1 MLRRF
6 ALPLALLLIA
16 AHQAHSQSIIHV
28 IDKAADYSQT
38 DVGTTA
44 FNSDIGYSFIS
55 EVIETSGSTLHSGNP
70 STAPSFDNGSVTSLA
85 WNASR
90 NRWYF
95 ESSGHTSQGALDT
108 AYANG
113 SYTFNFDGNSAAV
126 SLTGDLYPDVASA
139 TMSAGSWSGGEFYV
153 NASEAFSITT
163 NTWTTNYLDGQSRI
177 QISIDG
183 SSFNQQTD
191 NNNSGS
197 SHSMN
202 LNSFDLTSG
211 QSYEVTL
218 IFDRF
223 VSSADLGSTGS
234 DNTYASYS
242 NITTFTLNAVP
253 EPSTWAVFAG
263 LAALGFVIYRR
274 RVSLTASAN

>member
-6 ALPLALLLIA
+6 ALPLALLLISPLVA
-16 AHQAHSQSIIHV
+16 QGQSIIHV
-28 IDKAADYSQT
+28 VDKAIDYSQT
-38 DVGTTA
+38 DVGTTS
-44 FNSDIGYSFIS
+44 FNSSIGYSFIS
-55 EVIETSGSTLHSGNP
+55 EVIETSGSTLNSGNP
-70 STAPSFDNGSVTSLA
+70 AVAPSFDNGSVTSLA
-85 WNASR
+85 WNTSR
-90 NRWYF
+90 NAWYF
-95 ESSGHTSQGALDT
+95 ESSNHATQGALDS

-126 SLTGDLYPDVASA
+126 SLTGDIYPEVASA

-163 NTWTTNYLDGQSRI
+163 NTWATNYLEGQSRI
-177 QISIDG
+177 QINISG
-183 SSFNQQTD
+183 NSFNEQTD

-211 QSYEVTL
+211 ESYEVTL
-218 IFDRF
+218 IFDRI
-223 VSSADLGSTGS
+223 VDSADLGSTGS

-242 NITTFTLNAVP
+242 TITTFTLNAVP
-253 EPSTWAVFAG
+253 EPSTWALISG
-263 LAALGFVIYRR
+263 LIVLGITFSRR
-274 RVSLTASAN
+274 RPHCA